1 MSIEERLAEITELKT
16 KMNQFRPLSAEQ
28 VKELDQRV
36 RIEHVWSSNAIEGN
50 TLTRYETASIL
61 NTGMTIHGVPVKDV
75 LETLDLNEAYE
86 YMMELASQ
94 KTPLSS
100 TLIRSLNRIVTLQ
113 TTRDK
118 ANAGVYRI
126 LAAWPFGSEDKPY
139 VGPFDIAPRMDELIA
154 WANSAQSK
162 LHPVQYAADLHQ
174 KFVSIHPFADGNGRT
189 ARLLMNMALTQAGY
203 PVINVQP
210 DKKARTTYMEALA
223 KSRESG
229 DLSDFEKLIMSYVKD
244 TLKQRIGILELNE
257 KNQADAQN
265 DVDENFE
272 KFLKNRNKRD
282 E

>member
-1 MSIEERLAEITELKT
+1 MSIQDELKNIST
-16 KMNQFRPLSAEQ
+16 IKAKMDTFRPLSAQQ

-61 NTGMTIHGVPVKDV
+61 NTGMTVHGVPVKDV

-86 YMMELASQ
+86 YMMTLASQ

-100 TLIRSLNRIVTLQ
+100 TLIRTLNRIVTLQ
-113 TTRDK
+113 TTTDK

-126 LAAWPFGSEDKPY
+126 LAAWPYGSEDKPY
-139 VGPFDIAPRMDELIA
+139 VAPFDIAPQMDDLMT
-154 WANSAQSK
+154 WSRTAQNDR
-162 LHPVQYAADLHQ
+162 HPVQYAADLHQ

-210 DKKARTTYMEALA
+210 DKEARTAYMEALA
-223 KSRESG
+223 TSRETG
-229 DLSDFEKLIMSYVKD
+229 DLEPFESLIIKYVRE
-244 TLKQRIGILELNE
+244 TLNERISILQLNE
-257 KNQADAQN
+257 KNQNDAKN
-265 DVDENFE
+265 DIDEHFE
-272 KFLKNRNKRD
+272 KFLKERKQKK
-282 E
+282 

>member
-1 MSIEERLAEITELKT
+1 MPIEEKLAEISELKA
-16 KMNQFRPLSAEQ
+16 KMAALRPLSVEQ
-28 VKELDQRV
+28 VKEIRQRV

-94 KTPLSS
+94 QTPLSS
-100 TLIRSLNRIVTLQ
+100 TLIRTLNRIVTLQ
-113 TTRDK
+113 TTNDK

-139 VGPFDIAPRMDELIA
+139 VAPFDIAPQMDQLID
-154 WANSAQSK
+154 WAHTEQK
-162 LHPVQYAADLHQ
+162 TLHPVQFAADLHQ
-174 KFVSIHPFADGNGRT
+174 RFVSIHPFADGNGRT

-210 DKKARTTYMEALA
+210 DKEARTIYMEDLA
-223 KSRESG
+223 ASRESG
-229 DLSDFEKLIMSYVKD
+229 NLQPFEILISDYVRK
-244 TLKQRIGILELNE
+244 TLAQRISILELNE
-257 KNQADAQN
+257 KNQEDAKN
-265 DVDENFE
+265 DVDPRFE
-272 KFLKNRNKRD
+272 KFFQDKDND
-282 E
+282 

>member
-1 MSIEERLAEITELKT
+1 MDT
-16 KMNQFRPLSAEQ
+16 FRPLSAQQ

-61 NTGMTIHGVPVKDV
+61 NTGMTVHGVPVKDV

-86 YMMELASQ
+86 YMMTLASQ

-100 TLIRSLNRIVTLQ
+100 TLIRTLNRIVTLQ
-113 TTRDK
+113 TTTDK

-126 LAAWPFGSEDKPY
+126 LAAWPYGSEDKPY
-139 VGPFDIAPRMDELIA
+139 VAPFDIAPQMDDLMT
-154 WANSAQSK
+154 WSRTAQNDR
-162 LHPVQYAADLHQ
+162 HPVQYAADLHQ

-210 DKKARTTYMEALA
+210 DKEARTAYMEALA
-223 KSRESG
+223 TSRETG
-229 DLSDFEKLIMSYVKD
+229 DLEPFESLIIKYVRE
-244 TLKQRIGILELNE
+244 TLNERISILQLNE
-257 KNQADAQN
+257 KNQNDAKN
-265 DVDENFE
+265 DIDEHFE
-272 KFLKNRNKRD
+272 KFLKERKQKK
-282 E
+282 

>member
-1 MSIEERLAEITELKT
+1 MSIQDELKKISTIKT
-16 KMNQFRPLSAEQ
+16 KMDTFRPLSAQQ

-61 NTGMTIHGVPVKDV
+61 NTGMTVHGVPVKDV

-86 YMMELASQ
+86 YMMTLASQ

-100 TLIRSLNRIVTLQ
+100 TLIRTLNRIVTLQ
-113 TTRDK
+113 TTTDK

-126 LAAWPFGSEDKPY
+126 LAAWPYGSEDKPY
-139 VGPFDIAPRMDELIA
+139 VAPFDIAPQMDDLIT
-154 WANSAQSK
+154 WPQTAQNDH
-162 LHPVQYAADLHQ
+162 HPVQYAADLHQ

-210 DKKARTTYMEALA
+210 NKEARSAYMEALA
-223 KSRESG
+223 KSREAG
-229 DLSDFEKLIMSYVKD
+229 DLEPFESLIIKYVRE
-244 TLKQRIGILELNE
+244 TLNERISILQLNE
-257 KNQADAQN
+257 KNQNDAKN
-265 DVDENFE
+265 DVDERFE
-272 KFLKNRNKRD
+272 KFLKERQRKK
-282 E
+282 